1 MTLLRI
7 TISSVTFAVLVL
19 ILYLLIALPLWQ
31 QPDRRAAPSTA
42 GGVQT
47 ARGVAVQNPPALVAK
62 PVPAGGATL
71 PAVANTASGT
81 HVIDIF
87 GTVTDA
93 EGQPLADV
101 LITEER
107 YFYSARSDALGN
119 FRLLLDLPYHRLPIL
134 NFLRAGFRGKRI
146 ELTQADLQPGPV
158 YRLDVGLAESADTLR
173 LSGWVA
179 NDLGIGLEGVRIEI
193 SAQGADLESNF
204 YLTVFSDARGYFT
217 LEGVR
222 SATRYK
228 LTVIPG
234 PDYPVYSDTDFYLG
248 SEPEQL
254 EIVLK
259 SLKFVDLGG
268 MILTPAGAPVANFEM
283 YISNPTGGVHSRKI
297 VSDSSG
303 YFTLDHF
310 PLGEVSL
317 STQGAEFYRISG
329 LELDETDYSDLQLV
343 IDRGDRYLSG
353 WVNDDNGLP
362 IEKAMVTLDAT
373 RIDNGIEYFSYRS
386 QGTDANGRFSF
397 ENIAAGEHHV
407 SIYATGFDKLD
418 FMHSLERQSAP
429 LYLTLSRAD

>member
-7 TISSVTFAVLVL
+7 TISSVMIALLVL
-19 ILYLLIALPLWQ
+19 ALYLLIALTLLQ
-31 QPDRRAAPSTA
+31 EPDKRKAPDA
-42 GGVQT
+42 GGGAESAQ
-47 ARGVAVQNPPALVAK
+47 AVALQK
-62 PVPAGGATL
+62 PLAAATL
-71 PAVANTASGT
+71 PAPAGGTTLPAAAATGSGRRLF
-81 HVIDIF
+81 DIF
-87 GTVTDA
+87 GTVSDS
-93 EGQPLADV
+93 EGQPLEDV

-107 YFYSARSDALGN
+107 YFNSTSSDAFGN
-119 FRLLLDLPYHRLPIL
+119 YRLLLDLPYHRLPTL
-134 NFLRAGFRGKRI
+134 NFLRAGFSGKRI
-146 ELTQADLQPGPV
+146 ELTRADLQPGPV
-158 YRLDVGLAESADTLR
+158 YQLDVELAESTDTLR

-179 NDLGIGLEGVRIEI
+179 NDLGVALEGARIEI
-193 SAQGADLESNF
+193 SAQGADEESNF
-204 YLTVFSDARGYFT
+204 YLTVFSDERGNFT

-228 LTVIPG
+228 LTATLA
-234 PDYPVYSDTDFYLG
+234 PDYPVYSDADFYLG

-283 YISNPTGGVHSRKI
+283 YISNLTSGVHSRKI

-317 STQGAEFYRISG
+317 STRGAEFFRISG
-329 LELDETDYSDLQLV
+329 LELDETDYGNLQLI

-362 IEKAMVTLDAT
+362 LEKAMVTLEAT
-373 RIDNGIEYFSYRS
+373 RMDNGIEYFSYRS
-386 QGTDANGRFSF
+386 QGTDANGKFSF

-407 SIYATGFDKLD
+407 SIYATGFNKLD
-418 FMHSLERQSAP
+418 FIHSLERQSAS
-429 LYLTLSRAD
+429 LYLTLSRPD